1 MVKKAVI
8 PAAGYG
14 TRNLPITKV
23 LPKEMFP
30 IAGRPAID
38 YIVREA
44 VEAGIEEIFII
55 ISRSKN
61 MIMDY
66 FDRSLELEVFLQQ
79 SQKSHLLPLLQF
91 PKVNIQFMRQS
102 YAKGLGDAVRLAEK
116 FVGNEPFAVLL
127 PDQIF
132 INETAN
138 TLQHIIATYEQHKGD
153 VVGVKAVA
161 QEDLKL
167 YGVIQGTQ
175 LSEGLY
181 NVTDIIEKPQSNPP
195 SNLAVIGRYI
205 FTPQI
210 FSYLNKTGLGVGNEI
225 QLTDAIKQMISGY
238 TVKAKVLESECYDL
252 GKEEE
257 YMALLNYMF
266 NKK

>member
-44 VEAGIEEIFII
+44 VEAGIEEILII

-66 FDRSLELEVFLQQ
+66 FDCSLELEMFLNQA
-79 SQKSHLLPLLQF
+79 QKSHLIPLLEL
-91 PKVNIQFMRQS
+91 PNVHIQFIRQV
-102 YAKGLGDAVRLAEK
+102 YAKGLGDAIRLAER
-116 FVGNEPFAVLL
+116 FVGDEPFAVLL
-127 PDQIF
+127 PDQFF

-138 TLQHIIATYEQHKGD
+138 ALQKTIAAYNQYKETII
-153 VVGVKAVA
+153 GVKAVK

-167 YGVIQGTQ
+167 YGVIKGTE
-175 LSEGLY
+175 LTEGLY
-181 NVTDIIEKPQSNPP
+181 HITDIIEKPQTAPP
-195 SNLAVIGRYI
+195 SNLAVIGRYV
-205 FTPQI
+205 FTPEI
-210 FSYLNKTGLGVGNEI
+210 FSFLNETLPGIGNEI
-225 QLTDAIKQMISGY
+225 QLTDAIKKMLTNY
-238 TVKAKVLESECYDL
+238 AAKAQVLEMDCFDL
-252 GKEEE
+252 GKDEE
-257 YMALLNYMF
+257 YMTLLNYMF
-266 NKK
+266 KK